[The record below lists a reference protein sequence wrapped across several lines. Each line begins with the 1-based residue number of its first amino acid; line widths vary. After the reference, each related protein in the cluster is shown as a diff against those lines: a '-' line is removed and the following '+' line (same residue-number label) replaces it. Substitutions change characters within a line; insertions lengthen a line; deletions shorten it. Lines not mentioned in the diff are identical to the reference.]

1 MTEHL
6 ILVGLRLGIVAVGA
20 LLTLMSLR
28 LVLVGGSNRPSYLL
42 LTIGFGLI
50 TLGALVEGLLFE
62 VARWDLTSAHVVE
75 ALVSGAGFA
84 LILLSILRSEIT
96 DLPPSVA
103 DEGARSRP

>member
-20 LLTLMSLR
+20 LLTLWSLR
-28 LVLVGGSNRPSYLL
+28 LAVNGRGNQASYLL

-62 VARWDLTSAHVVE
+62 VAQWDLTSSHAAE
-75 ALVSGAGFA
+75 TLVSGSGFV
-84 LILLSILRSEIT
+84 LILLSIFRSE
-96 DLPPSVA
+96 V
-103 DEGARSRP
+103 